1 MQMEL
6 NNSFSKAISILLNE
20 LILGFKLCTSLT
32 TIGGVIKKDLLA
44 TIRELY

>member
-6 NNSFSKAISILLNE
+6 NNSFSKAISISLNK
-20 LILGFKLCTSLT
+20 LILGFKLYILLT
-32 TIGGVIKKDLLA
+32 AIRGVINKDLLA